1 MGIIVKV
8 PDGANMTKTI
18 FKNYTIEI
26 FTDWIIIIVSL
37 IYAVLSIIG
46 MEIVEKKKY
55 DNYIMNIFRFI
66 MFYSLIII
74 FTHNIVKRITIKN
87 INNGLSDIKKIEKSI
102 SNLEL
107 FRSIMLVLSNI
118 SGFLL
123 IYTANYFSKKV

>member
-1 MGIIVKV
+1 MGRIVTISQGLKMPKII
-8 PDGANMTKTI
+8 
-18 FKNYTIEI
+18 FENYTIEI
-26 FTDWIIIIVSL
+26 FADWIIIVVSL

-66 MFYSLIII
+66 AIYSLIII
-74 FTHNIVKRITIKN
+74 LIHIIVKRIKINN
-87 INNGLSDIKKIEKSI
+87 INKGSSNVKNIEKSI

-118 SGFLL
+118 SGLLL